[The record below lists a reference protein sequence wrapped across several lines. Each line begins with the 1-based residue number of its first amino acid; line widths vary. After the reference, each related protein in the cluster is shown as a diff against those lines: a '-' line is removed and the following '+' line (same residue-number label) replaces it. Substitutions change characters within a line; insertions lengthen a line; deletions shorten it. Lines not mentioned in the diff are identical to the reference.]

1 MRAKAAG
8 RPTRPPQVPADLDTF
23 GDPLST
29 RSFVARP
36 TETGYDGIYIHFD
49 GSPSAR
55 LPFLLAA
62 YQYRF
67 QRDEK
72 AMARHLIDG
81 TAIGWDE
88 LGTDLLDGA
97 PSELVT
103 ALTDG
108 EQWPST
114 TLDHLVTPDGSPPVR
129 MGVTEQ
135 TASDQDLDWGYVL
148 RPTGI
153 EVINARYGTAGPIV
167 SWDADPRRD
176 FTNPATWPLAS
187 PTRARTSPPT
197 VTRSPAVGHTR
208 PAARL

>member
-1 MRAKAAG
+1 MAL
-8 RPTRPPQVPADLDTF
+8 PPPAQAPFYSGDT
-23 GDPLST
+23 LTT

-49 GSPSAR
+49 GSPSAK
-55 LPFLLAA
+55 LPFLLTA

-72 AMARHLIDG
+72 AMARHLVDG
-81 TAIGWDE
+81 TDIGWEE

-97 PSELVT
+97 PSDLVT

-114 TLDHLVTPDGSPPVR
+114 TLDHLITPDGSPPVR
-129 MGVTEQ
+129 MSVTER
-135 TASDQDLDWGYVL
+135 TASDQDLDWGYIL

-153 EVINARYGTAGPIV
+153 EVITARSAGAGPIV

-176 FTNPATWPLAS
+176 FTNPATWPLA
-187 PTRARTSPPT
+187 PERHALTSPPT
-197 VTRSPAVGHTR
+197 VRPSTPAGRHA
-208 PAARL
+208 PAAARR